1 MGHMGMRGTT
11 LLAFL
16 TFGAAGALTVCVASG
31 DAAAAEKNKCGCY
44 RNEGSGACYCDK
56 KAKCGCPGECEPK
69 GCEEQREKELQ
80 KEIDAETK
88 RAAENERRKKPEKS
102 DGAKPEKTEEDRAV
116 PAAAAQEEA
125 PAKPAP
131 AGKKLNPTQM
141 KQLAKLL
148 DQYLGEH
155 PDARGKTTEEL
166 RNELSLVPR

>member
-1 MGHMGMRGTT
+1 M
-11 LLAFL
+11 LVFL
-16 TFGAAGALTVCVASG
+16 TFGGAAALTVSVASH

-44 RNEGSGACYCDK
+44 RDESAGACYCDK

-69 GCEEQREKELQ
+69 GCEEQREKQLQ

-88 RAAENERRKKPEKS
+88 RAAENERHKKSEKSESAKPEKS
-102 DGAKPEKTEEDRAV
+102 DEDRGAS
-116 PAAAAQEEA
+116 AAAEEEA
-125 PAKPAP
+125 PARPSAP
-131 AGKKLNPTQM
+131 PPVATGKKLNATQM

>member
-1 MGHMGMRGTT
+1 MGMRGNTVV
-11 LLAFL
+11 AFL
-16 TFGAAGALTVCVASG
+16 I
-31 DAAAAEKNKCGCY
+31 AAAAALLTGESSATAAADKNACGCY
-44 RNEGSGACYCDK
+44 RNESSGACFCDK

-69 GCEEQREKELQ
+69 GCEEQREKQLQ

-88 RAAENERRKKPEKS
+88 RAAENERHKKSEGAKPEKS
-102 DGAKPEKTEEDRAV
+102 DEDRGGS
-116 PAAAAQEEA
+116 AAAEEEA

-131 AGKKLNPTQM
+131 PPPAPSGKKLNGTQM

-155 PDARGKTTEEL
+155 PEARGKTTEEL